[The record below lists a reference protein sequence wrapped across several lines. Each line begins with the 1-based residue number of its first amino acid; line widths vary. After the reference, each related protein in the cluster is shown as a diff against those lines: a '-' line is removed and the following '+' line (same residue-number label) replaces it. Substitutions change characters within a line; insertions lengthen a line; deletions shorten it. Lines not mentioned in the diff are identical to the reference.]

1 MLTKE
6 LLTTQIN
13 YIEKRSCYHGE
24 RERERSIERMEWL
37 SLSLDHQIGE
47 DSQMMYFC

>member
-24 RERERSIERMEWL
+24 RERERERDQLKEWNGFLCLSIIKL
-37 SLSLDHQIGE
+37 AKIVK
-47 DSQMMYFC
+47 